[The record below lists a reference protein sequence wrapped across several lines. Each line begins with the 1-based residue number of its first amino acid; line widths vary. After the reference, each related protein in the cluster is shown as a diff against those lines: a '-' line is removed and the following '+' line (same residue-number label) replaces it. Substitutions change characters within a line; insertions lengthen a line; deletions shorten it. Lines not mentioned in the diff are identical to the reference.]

1 MELTENISVPF
12 FYFILLLATIRPP
25 MVNPVLWIDLFSE
38 GVLDMPA
45 WSLLVW
51 LAIGAIAGLIARS
64 FIGGTPPF
72 GKIGDMILGIA
83 GGVVGGYGVALLGV
97 GGSGTIGGLIVT
109 CVAALAGALLLVWLS
124 KRIKVKQ

>member
-1 MELTENISVPF
+1 V
-12 FYFILLLATIRPP
+12 
-25 MVNPVLWIDLFSE
+25 
-38 GVLDMPA
+38 
-45 WSLLVW
+45 LVW

-83 GGVVGGYGVALLGV
+83 GGVVGGYGLALLGV
-97 GGSGTIGGLIVT
+97 GGSGTVGGLIVT

-124 KRIKVKQ
+124 KRIKVQR

>member
-1 MELTENISVPF
+1 
-12 FYFILLLATIRPP
+12 
-25 MVNPVLWIDLFSE
+25 
-38 GVLDMPA
+38 MPA

-51 LAIGAIAGLIARS
+51 LVIGAIAGLIARS

-83 GGVVGGYGVALLGV
+83 GGVVGGYGLALLGV
-97 GGSGTIGGLIVT
+97 GGSGTVGGLIVT

-124 KRIKVKQ
+124 KIIKVKR

>member
-1 MELTENISVPF
+1 
-12 FYFILLLATIRPP
+12 
-25 MVNPVLWIDLFSE
+25 
-38 GVLDMPA
+38 MPA

-83 GGVVGGYGVALLGV
+83 GGVVGGYGMALLGI
-97 GGSGTIGGLIVT
+97 GGSGTVGGLIVT
-109 CVAALAGALLLVWLS
+109 CVASLAGAVLLVWLS

>member
-1 MELTENISVPF
+1 
-12 FYFILLLATIRPP
+12 
-25 MVNPVLWIDLFSE
+25 
-38 GVLDMPA
+38 MPA

-83 GGVVGGYGVALLGV
+83 GGVVGGYGLALLGV
-97 GGSGTIGGLIVT
+97 GGSGTVGGLIVT
-109 CVAALAGALLLVWLS
+109 CVAALAGALLLVLLS
-124 KRIKVKQ
+124 KRIKVQR

>member
-1 MELTENISVPF
+1 
-12 FYFILLLATIRPP
+12 
-25 MVNPVLWIDLFSE
+25 
-38 GVLDMPA
+38 MPA

-51 LAIGAIAGLIARS
+51 LAIGAIAGLVARG

-83 GGVVGGYGVALLGV
+83 GGVVGGYGLALLGV
-97 GGSGTIGGLIVT
+97 GGSGTVGGLIVT

-124 KRIKVKQ
+124 KRIKVQR

>member
-1 MELTENISVPF
+1 
-12 FYFILLLATIRPP
+12 
-25 MVNPVLWIDLFSE
+25 
-38 GVLDMPA
+38 MPA
-45 WSLLVW
+45 WSLMVW

-83 GGVVGGYGVALLGV
+83 GGVVGGYGMALLGI
-97 GGSGTIGGLIVT
+97 GGSGTVGGLIVT
-109 CVAALAGALLLVWLS
+109 CVASLAGALLLVWLS

>member
-1 MELTENISVPF
+1 
-12 FYFILLLATIRPP
+12 
-25 MVNPVLWIDLFSE
+25 
-38 GVLDMPA
+38 MPA
-45 WSLLVW
+45 WSLLAW

-83 GGVVGGYGVALLGV
+83 GGVVGGYGLALLGV
-97 GGSGTIGGLIVT
+97 GGSGTVGGLIVT

-124 KRIKVKQ
+124 KRIKVQR

>member
-1 MELTENISVPF
+1 
-12 FYFILLLATIRPP
+12 
-25 MVNPVLWIDLFSE
+25 
-38 GVLDMPA
+38 MPA

-83 GGVVGGYGVALLGV
+83 GGVVGGYGLALLGI
-97 GGSGTIGGLIVT
+97 GGSGTVGGLIVT

-124 KRIKVKQ
+124 KLIKVQR